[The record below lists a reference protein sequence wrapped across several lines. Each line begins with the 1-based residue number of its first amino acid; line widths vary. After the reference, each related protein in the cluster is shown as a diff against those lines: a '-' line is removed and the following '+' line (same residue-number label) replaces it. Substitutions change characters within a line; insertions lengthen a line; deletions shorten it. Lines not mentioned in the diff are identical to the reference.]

1 MRSVSCAPGMWEAS
15 RRRPFGIGVVELAD
29 QERRPVTGPHHPGPE
44 FGRVE
49 VGPRRRDPADLAAC
63 GGGAD
68 LAACGGGADLAAC
81 GGGAGPDGA
90 GQQARV
96 LAVAKAHDEP
106 GAVQARGQER
116 GRGRH
121 VPGPDRD
128 QDRAGQPGRQV
139 FRRGRGYR
147 DREASGRS
155 LDAQPAGANRRHDG
169 RVGVAD
175 EHIVTAPRQAR
186 GDRGADRAAAEDNV
200 GHGA

>member
-1 MRSVSCAPGMWEAS
+1 MK
-15 RRRPFGIGVVELAD
+15 VVELAD
-29 QERRPVTGPHHPGPE
+29 QERRPVTDPHHPGPE

-49 VGPRRRDPADLAAC
+49 VGPRRRDPA
-63 GGGAD
+63 
-68 LAACGGGADLAAC
+68 
-81 GGGAGPDGA
+81 GPDGA

-96 LAVAKAHDEP
+96 LAVAQAHDVP

-139 FRRGRGYR
+139 VRRGRRYR

-155 LDAQPAGANRRHDG
+155 LDAQPAGANSGHDG
-169 RVGVAD
+169 RIGVAD
-175 EHIVTAPRQAR
+175 EHIVTVPGQAG
-186 GDRGADRAAAEDNV
+186 GDRSADRAAAEDNV
-200 GHGA
+200 GHGAKRYSM

>member
-1 MRSVSCAPGMWEAS
+1 MGGEQA
-15 RRRPFGIGVVELAD
+15 RPFGIKVVELAD
-29 QERRPVTGPHHPGPE
+29 QERRPVTDPHHPGPE

-63 GGGAD
+63 GSGP
-68 LAACGGGADLAAC
+68 
-81 GGGAGPDGA
+81 GPDGA

-96 LAVAKAHDEP
+96 LAVAQAHDVP

-139 FRRGRGYR
+139 LRRGRGYR

-155 LDAQPAGANRRHDG
+155 LDAQPAGANSGHDG

-175 EHIVTAPRQAR
+175 EHLVTVPRQAR